1 MTGDQMLSSVIDHPA
16 TDTELTNSV
25 ALGPIRMRTL
35 VDLVQEN
42 DVSVRLGNALSVAD
56 KAGNLPYPT
65 IGDYLDAG
73 SLAQTRMLHDVRNFG
88 RKSAQELEALIQ
100 DECASY
106 GIDPSSR
113 TRTSA
118 AASESERSDLISL
131 FDGDTIGAIGSEEV
145 LSTRLES
152 VLSRPPFKDMAFPDA
167 MENFL
172 NTTHR
177 IAQTRNC
184 GRKSVKEFRRMC
196 ERHIHRRLTEEGIA
210 GQERLISLIIDK
222 EGGADEHSLNTAPDT
237 LVLGQQVTPKHDRL
251 ADRLEWLL
259 SQLDLRASAILRRR
273 NGIGQGGRET
283 LEQIGADYGVTRERI
298 RQIEAKSLRKLRAQI
313 RRNPIE
319 QLLQQE
325 GPGQWL
331 AIAPGAPVLTRSQ
344 LPSRRRNVDAYVTLA
359 LDILNIA
366 LDRWIDS
373 IALPLPE
380 GWLHPLGDASSVEA
394 VAKELQKEIAHS
406 LLPQA
411 LSALTNA
418 NLEDAL
424 AACELVT
431 GNPIR
436 LGYVM
441 PPRVGVRLTRLIG
454 LHALLAGE
462 GQARPID
469 ELLPVYHAHFAND
482 LCSER
487 DAEIVMS
494 AAPHLF
500 LEIEEGSWLA
510 IGAPGTALK
519 SLAPVDRIEQPRQ
532 EEPGTIAHALQ
543 VALQERGPT
552 RLGDLLDDA
561 DTILPEGRSANSVGP
576 VLITRRELFV
586 RVLPGVY
593 GLSEHVSAIA
603 AHLPD
608 DLPVLLND
616 NQARLYALARYAEE
630 PRSIFP
636 FWTPTAEFKLCQWA
650 RHSGDADVFTS
661 LLSVAE
667 PDDWPVNSAE
677 RASWHRL
684 KYQQGRFAI
693 GMTLRRDA
701 AYELPSLDRILAACV
716 YAHSQGGLNWI
727 AANRLSGRRIDS
739 HAGAGLVALLVC
751 LGALNEPDGQ
761 GFQWQMR
768 HTATQTLDV
777 VRGQLIDELS
787 RTGELDWNCGA
798 GTLLAEQAFHA
809 ILDQKSWV
817 SHSDVIAM
825 FEQKPAA
832 VGDET
837 SDDPLER
844 LMAERRR
851 SREARQREA
860 NLQWLLAE

>member
-1 MTGDQMLSSVIDHPA
+1 MIGNQIISLAINDLS

-25 ALGPIRMRTL
+25 ALDPICMRRL

-42 DVSVRLGNALSVAD
+42 DVSVRLGNALTVAD
-56 KAGNLPYPT
+56 KAGNLPYAT

-73 SLAQTRMLHDVRNFG
+73 PLAQTRMLHDVRNFG
-88 RKSAQELEALIQ
+88 RKSAQELETLIRA
-100 DECASY
+100 ECASY

-113 TRTSA
+113 TQTSA
-118 AASESERSDLISL
+118 AASASDRSDLISL
-131 FDGDTIGAIGSEEV
+131 FSGDTIGAIACEEV
-145 LSTRLES
+145 PSTRLEA
-152 VLSRPPFKDMAFPDA
+152 VLSRPPFRDMTFPEA

-184 GRKSVKEFRRMC
+184 GRKSVKEFRRLC
-196 ERHIHRRLTEEGIA
+196 ERHIRRRLTEEGIG
-210 GQERLISLIIDK
+210 GQDRLVSLIIDK
-222 EGGADEHSLNTAPDT
+222 AASADEHSLGTASDT
-237 LVLGQQVTPKHDRL
+237 LGLGQDVTPKHERL
-251 ADRLEWLL
+251 ADRLDWLL
-259 SQLDLRASAILRRR
+259 SQLDQRASTILRRR
-273 NGIGQGGRET
+273 NGIGQQGRET
-283 LEQIGADYGVTRERI
+283 LEEIGVDYGVTRERI
-298 RQIEAKSLRKLRAQI
+298 RQIEAKSLRKLRTQI

-319 QLLQQE
+319 QMLQQE

-331 AIAPGAPVLTRSQ
+331 TIAQGAPVLTRAQ
-344 LPSRRRNVDAYVTLA
+344 LSSRRRNVDAYVTLA

-380 GWLHPLGDASSVEA
+380 GWLHPLGDASLVEA
-394 VAKELQKEIAHS
+394 VAMDLQQEIART

-411 LSALTNA
+411 LSVLTNA

-424 AACELVT
+424 AACELVL

-454 LHALLAGE
+454 LHALLAAA
-462 GQARPID
+462 GQARPVED
-469 ELLPVYHAHFAND
+469 LLPIYHAHFAND

-510 IGAPGTALK
+510 VGAAGTTLK
-519 SLAPVDRIEQPRQ
+519 CLAPADRAEQPQQ

-543 VALQERGPT
+543 IALQARGPT
-552 RLGDLLDDA
+552 RLGDLLNDA
-561 DTILPEGRSANSVGP
+561 DAILPQGRSANSIGP
-576 VLITRRELFV
+576 ILITRRELFI
-586 RVLPGVY
+586 RVLPGTY
-593 GLSEHVSAIA
+593 GLPEHVSAISA
-603 AHLPD
+603 YLPD
-608 DLPVLLND
+608 DLLILFND
-616 NQARLYALARYAEE
+616 NQARLYALARYAGE
-630 PRSIFP
+630 PRTIFP
-636 FWTPTAEFKLCQWA
+636 FWTPTAEFKLCRWA
-650 RHSGDADVFTS
+650 RHSGDADVFNS
-661 LLSVAE
+661 LLSVAD
-667 PDDWPVNSAE
+667 PDDWPVVSAE
-677 RASWHRL
+677 RANWQRL

-701 AYELPSLDRILAACV
+701 AYELPPLERVLAACV

-751 LGALNEPDGQ
+751 LGVLEEPDGQ
-761 GFQWQMR
+761 GYQWQLR
-768 HTATQTLDV
+768 HTATSTLDV
-777 VRGQLIDELS
+777 VRRQLTQELAN
-787 RTGELDWNCGA
+787 TGELDWSRGA
-798 GTLLAEQAFHA
+798 GTQLARQVSHA
-809 ILDQKSWV
+809 IPDPKSWI
-817 SHSDVIAM
+817 SHSAVVAM
-825 FEQKPAA
+825 LEQQPEAL
-832 VGDET
+832 VDET
-837 SDDPLER
+837 SDDPFEW